1 MGTSFI
7 FEKSIEMKIHPCIL
21 FVAVSTIVLAT
32 VEATCP
38 GVETSD
44 SWPNGMK
51 GTIKFKSPVTF
62 KKGWAITLKFDRP
75 VNQIQPA
82 QGRNGKCTGT
92 TCTFT
97 NQNWNKFAWMFQY
110 MFLGFTINFD
120 EKSGQ
125 PQVVLATI
133 ADATTPDQKHNICGT
148 PAPTTTT
155 AGTTTAAET
164 TTAAKTTTAA
174 EPTTAAKTTTAAE
187 TTTPEE
193 IPDEEDDDSSWWE
206 RFKEWIGVDGDDDDE
221 GTPVRDHRSLKII
234 SH

>member
-62 KKGWAITLKFDRP
+62 KKGWAIALKFDRP

-120 EKSGQ
+120 ESSGK
-125 PQVVLATI
+125 PEVVSATI
-133 ADATTPDQKHNICGT
+133 ADATSPDQKHDICGA

-155 AGTTTAAET
+155 AAEATTTAATTPAAET
-164 TTAAKTTTAA
+164 TTAVETTTA
-174 EPTTAAKTTTAAE
+174 EDI
-187 TTTPEE
+187 TPPKE
-193 IPDEEDDDSSWWE
+193 IPVDEDDDSTWWE
-206 RFKEWIGVDGDDDDE
+206 RFKEWIGIEGEDDDDE
-221 GTPVRDHRSLKII
+221 GTPV
-234 SH
+234 